1 MNIFVLV
8 SIVGQVLKY
17 LLQQNKIQN
26 LYNGLSIKEFRA
38 VDPTSRLSISRIY
51 SSATAKNVREFLK
64 EIQKEF

>member
-1 MNIFVLV
+1 M
-8 SIVGQVLKY
+8 K
-17 LLQQNKIQN
+17 QNKIQN

-64 EIQKEF
+64 EVQKEF